1 MLPTYQGTIL
11 RDLVICDLSKDHVH
25 VNCWHALVLMGE
37 VLKVVLIKTISMLAP
52 NCIIMPYAVF
62 LT

>member
-1 MLPTYQGTIL
+1 
-11 RDLVICDLSKDHVH
+11 
-25 VNCWHALVLMGE
+25 MGE